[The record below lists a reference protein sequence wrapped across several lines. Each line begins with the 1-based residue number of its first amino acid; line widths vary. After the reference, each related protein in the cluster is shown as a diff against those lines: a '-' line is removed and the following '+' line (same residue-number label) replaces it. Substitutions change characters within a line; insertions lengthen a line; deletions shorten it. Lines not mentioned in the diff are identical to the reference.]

1 MNVLGQYLPMSLDLT
16 LVGERMLL
24 VEMVLEGRSIPDVQ
38 SARPDITFAADGRIF
53 GHGGCNRYFGSYK
66 VEGDRLS
73 FSVIGSTMMY
83 CQETMDIENAFFRSL
98 GLVTVIDCSDADLEL
113 RSDDGETRLSFKRE
127 QGSAHE

>member
-1 MNVLGQYLPMSLDLT
+1 MRVLGQYLPMSLDPT

-38 SARPDITFAADGRIF
+38 SAKPDITFDADGRIF

-73 FSVIGSTMMY
+73 FSAIGSTMMY
-83 CQETMDIENAFFRSL
+83 CQETMEIEYAFLRSL
-98 GLVTVIDCSDADLEL
+98 GLVTVIDCSEADLEL
-113 RSDDGETRLSFKRE
+113 RSDDGETRLYFKRVP
-127 QGSAHE
+127 GPAHE